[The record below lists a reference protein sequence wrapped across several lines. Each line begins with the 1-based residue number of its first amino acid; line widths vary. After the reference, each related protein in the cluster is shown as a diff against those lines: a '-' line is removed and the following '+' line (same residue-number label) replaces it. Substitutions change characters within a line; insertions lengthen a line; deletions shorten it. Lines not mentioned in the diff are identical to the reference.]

1 MPVPSPDKRGGFI
14 AGLTTQHGKTDM
26 VTNTSTTENTGTLKT
41 RRPRLRKMDNR
52 FSMRFGTWN
61 IQTMLQAGKMMEV
74 GDVLCRYNLDLI
86 ALQEVRWSGTGQIEK
101 QNFTFYYSGATKQG
115 LYGTGFMVG
124 RKLKPSILGFE
135 PISDRLCSIRVKGKL
150 YNSTFICCYAPIND
164 AADET
169 KDQFYGDLQN
179 VIEKVPRYDALIVL
193 GDVNAQVGKEQAFGE
208 VAGKH
213 SLHDV
218 TNDNGERLCFF
229 AAANN
234 LFISST
240 NFPHKAIHKGTWK
253 VPGTDRVNQIDHIL
267 SSKRRMSNI
276 LDVRSYRGANCDS
289 DHFLVVARARFRT
302 QTVQCKSERRIRW
315 ATEKLKD
322 GEINT
327 KYKQE
332 IAKQLELRLPQ
343 SDIELEWKSIK
354 DGILE
359 AAKETIGEKQRVR
372 PEEWYDEE
380 CREALERKNAARLI
394 YLQSKSSTHKEKF
407 KEERDKAR
415 RLLKRKKKA
424 SEVRQMQALD
434 DAGTRGSVRTFFKKV
449 NPLRKGFQPR
459 INICRDGEGNALTD
473 KTEILKRW
481 REYFD
486 NLLNVGS
493 EAADRITFYDVEQ
506 EINPPTVT
514 DVEKCIKYLKN
525 NKASDFKQA
534 FDSVNRHKIFD
545 AMRLLGIPSKLVRL
559 VEATMC
565 NSKSVVA
572 IQNDI
577 SDPFEI
583 RSGVRQGDA
592 LSTVVFN
599 LTLEAAIRNV
609 GVKGLLDYNTSQL
622 AAYADD
628 IVITSRSQSSMIR
641 HTTTL
646 QMEAAKYGLMVNAS
660 KTKYLHSTRNPRPL
674 QDVTIGDDTIE
685 GVSSFK
691 YLGSILSSRNKV
703 GDEVNA
709 RIMAGSGCFYSL
721 SKLFRSKYLSAK
733 SKLSI
738 YKTIIRPVTTYGCEA
753 WSLTAL
759 ETQKLAVFERKV
771 LRKVFGPVK
780 DADGDYRIRMNHEL
794 EALMN
799 RETIVRFIKSQRL
812 RWAGHSLTK
821 NIQQVDEICPI
832 EELKHFSQDTERWLH
847 CLSLKDNA

>member
-26 VTNTSTTENTGTLKT
+26 VTNTSTTENIGTLKT

-101 QNFTFYYSGATKQG
+101 QNFTLYYSGATKQG

-218 TNDNGERLCFF
+218 TNDNGERL
-229 AAANN
+229 
-234 LFISST
+234 
-240 NFPHKAIHKGTWK
+240 
-253 VPGTDRVNQIDHIL
+253 
-267 SSKRRMSNI
+267 
-276 LDVRSYRGANCDS
+276 Y
-289 DHFLVVARARFRT
+289 HFLVVARARFRT

-415 RLLKRKKKA
+415 RLLKRKRKA
-424 SEVRQMQALD
+424 SELRQMQALD

-709 RIMAGSGCFYSL
+709 RIMAGSRCFYSL

-812 RWAGHSLTK
+812 RWAGHTVCCRSIGDFGSEVPPINFGGFGSFGNGGGFGGFGK
-821 NIQQVDEICPI
+821 IGDFGGFSGFRIGGDQQPTPP
-832 EELKHFSQDTERWLH
+832 FFG
-847 CLSLKDNA
+847 

>member
-1 MPVPSPDKRGGFI
+1 MAK
-14 AGLTTQHGKTDM
+14 
-26 VTNTSTTENTGTLKT
+26 
-41 RRPRLRKMDNR
+41 
-52 FSMRFGTWN
+52 
-61 IQTMLQAGKMMEV
+61 
-74 GDVLCRYNLDLI
+74 
-86 ALQEVRWSGTGQIEK
+86 
-101 QNFTFYYSGATKQG
+101 
-115 LYGTGFMVG
+115 
-124 RKLKPSILGFE
+124 
-135 PISDRLCSIRVKGKL
+135 
-150 YNSTFICCYAPIND
+150 
-164 AADET
+164 
-169 KDQFYGDLQN
+169 
-179 VIEKVPRYDALIVL
+179 
-193 GDVNAQVGKEQAFGE
+193 
-208 VAGKH
+208 
-213 SLHDV
+213 
-218 TNDNGERLCFF
+218 
-229 AAANN
+229 
-234 LFISST
+234 
-240 NFPHKAIHKGTWK
+240 
-253 VPGTDRVNQIDHIL
+253 
-267 SSKRRMSNI
+267 
-276 LDVRSYRGANCDS
+276 
-289 DHFLVVARARFRT
+289 
-302 QTVQCKSERRIRW
+302 
-315 ATEKLKD
+315 
-322 GEINT
+322 
-327 KYKQE
+327 
-332 IAKQLELRLPQ
+332 AKQLELRLPQ

-434 DAGTRGSVRTFFKKV
+434 DAGTRGSVRAFFKKV

-609 GVKGLLDYNTSQL
+609 GVKGLLDYNKSQL

-685 GVSSFK
+685 
-691 YLGSILSSRNKV
+691 
-703 GDEVNA
+703 
-709 RIMAGSGCFYSL
+709 
-721 SKLFRSKYLSAK
+721 
-733 SKLSI
+733 
-738 YKTIIRPVTTYGCEA
+738 
-753 WSLTAL
+753 
-759 ETQKLAVFERKV
+759 
-771 LRKVFGPVK
+771 
-780 DADGDYRIRMNHEL
+780 
-794 EALMN
+794 
-799 RETIVRFIKSQRL
+799 
-812 RWAGHSLTK
+812 
-821 NIQQVDEICPI
+821 
-832 EELKHFSQDTERWLH
+832 
-847 CLSLKDNA
+847 